1 MVCRFVWWHLASS
14 DFEYANL
21 RDLVLQRKLRK
32 SYAEYSFDLERYND
46 VAARVQRL
54 RNEVAALDLTHYN
67 PALISAYLSRHH
79 IDDDD
84 VLLGGSSS
92 SNSKSGS
99 SGKQS
104 SE

>member
-1 MVCRFVWWHLASS
+1 MWWHLASS

-92 SNSKSGS
+92 SSKSGS

-104 SE
+104 NE